1 MTPTDATATIGIEP
15 RTRHALAAASGAFA
29 LALLATAL
37 LAVTG
42 VVRAVTA
49 HSGAGGDFLSF
60 YAAGSIVR
68 HGGHGLYDASLQDA
82 VQRALYPGTLDH
94 ATGYPLPVFAA
105 WVFAPLSKLPF
116 GAAFLVWGLVNLALL
131 AALAAALARHLAAV
145 PALPRRVF
153 IAAFALSIPAVTDV
167 VFGQVD
173 LFIFA
178 ALLGAWLLLRRERMI
193 AAGVVLAAVL
203 LKPQFL
209 LGVVP
214 MLIAWRQWRTLLALA
229 AVGTPLLVVPAL
241 ITDPHAL
248 FDHLALIGRYRAG
261 DDLQVNAALMSN
273 WRGFM
278 VSATGNGSA
287 WLWAPGTLL
296 IAAAAYT
303 VAWRR
308 WTAAPAGQAYALAV
322 MLPLLVSPHLHT
334 QSLVLLFI
342 PLAIFLR
349 DHFAAASPHSRAA
362 TRQARAAAL
371 LLALYAALFVCW
383 LCTATAF
390 APGVFLVAAIFAA
403 LAYRWPTPES
413 AARAGIDRIEAR
425 AA

>member
-1 MTPTDATATIGIEP
+1 MTQTDDTATTGIEP

-29 LALLATAL
+29 LALIATAL
-37 LAVTG
+37 LAVTT
-42 VVRAVTA
+42 VVRVVTA
-49 HSGAGGDFLSF
+49 HGGAGGDFLSF

-68 HGGHGLYDASLQDA
+68 HGGHGLYDAATQAA

-105 WVFAPLSKLPF
+105 WAFAPLSKLPF
-116 GAAFLVWGLVNLALL
+116 GAAYLVWGAINLALL
-131 AALAAALARHLAAV
+131 ATLAAALARHLAPV
-145 PALPRRVF
+145 PPLPRRAFV
-153 IAAFALSIPAVTDV
+153 AAFALSIPVVTDV

-173 LFIFA
+173 LVVLA
-178 ALLGAWLLLRRERMI
+178 ALLGAWLLLRRDRTA
-193 AAGVVLAAVL
+193 AAGIVLAAVL

-214 MLIAWRQWRTLLALA
+214 MLAARRQWRALLALA
-229 AVGTPLLVVPAL
+229 AAGVPLLVVPAL
-241 ITDPHAL
+241 VTDPHAL
-248 FDHLALIGRYRAG
+248 LDNLALIARYRAG

-273 WRGFM
+273 WRGFI

-287 WLWAPGTLL
+287 WLWAPGALL
-296 IAAAAYT
+296 IAAAAYAI
-303 VAWRR
+303 AWRR

-334 QSLVLLFI
+334 QSLVLIFI

-349 DHFAAASPHSRAA
+349 DQFAASPRAPASTREARAA
-362 TRQARAAAL
+362 TL
-371 LLALYAALFVCW
+371 LLALHAALFVCW
-383 LCTATAF
+383 LCTAVAF
-390 APGVFLVAAIFAA
+390 APGVFLLAAIFAV
-403 LAYRWPTPES
+403 LAYRWPATDAAAS
-413 AARAGIDRIEAR
+413 AGAARIEAR

>member
-1 MTPTDATATIGIEP
+1 MTQREATEIEP

-37 LAVTG
+37 LAAVG
-42 VVRAVTA
+42 AVRVVTA
-49 HSGAGGDFLSF
+49 HGGAGGDFLSF

-68 HGGHGLYDASLQDA
+68 HGGHGLYDPGVQDF
-82 VQRALYPGTLDH
+82 VQHALYPGTLAH

-105 WVFAPLSKLPF
+105 WIFAPLSKLPF
-116 GAAFLVWGLVNLALL
+116 GAAFLVWCAINLALL
-131 AALAAALARHLAAV
+131 ATLAAALERHLAAV
-145 PALPRRVF
+145 PRLPRRAFV
-153 IAAFALSIPAVTDV
+153 AAFALSIPAVTDV

-173 LFIFA
+173 LFVFA
-178 ALLGAWLLLRRERMI
+178 ALFGAYLLLRRERE
-193 AAGVVLAAVL
+193 ATAGIVLAAVL

-229 AVGTPLLVVPAL
+229 AAGVPLLVVPEL

-248 FDHLALIGRYRAG
+248 IDNLALVARYRSG
-261 DDLQVNAALMSN
+261 DNLQVNAALMSN
-273 WRGFM
+273 WRGFI
-278 VSATGNGSA
+278 VSTTGNDAA

-296 IAAAAYT
+296 IAAAAYA
-303 VAWRR
+303 VALRR
-308 WTAAPAGQAYALAV
+308 WAAARDGAASADQSYALAV

-349 DHFAAASPHSRAA
+349 GHFAPGAPRSRDV
-362 TRQARAAAL
+362 TQQARTAAL
-371 LLALYAALFVCW
+371 LLALHAALFACW
-383 LCTATAF
+383 LCTAVAF

-403 LAYRWPTPES
+403 VAYRWPDAE
-413 AARAGIDRIEAR
+413 AAALPRIADR